1 MRIRV
6 EFADPVTGEEHELTM
21 DGPEMDTKDLREIV
35 MDALENYFGQSLP
48 KDLDIMI
55 NEVAHG
61 TIH

>member
-21 DGPEMDTKDLREIV
+21 EGPEMDTDELRDIV
-35 MDALENYFGQSLP
+35 VDALESYFGESLP
-48 KDLDIMI
+48 KDLDIKI
-55 NEVAHG
+55 NEVASG